1 MLIYTE
7 METAMRADDADR
19 YAALLAEDFEYVRHK
34 SQDTID
40 REAIHNLLTKV
51 WRPGNRTIEVLRCL
65 YENDDILVVHMILS
79 FASGSREGAMVVHHK
94 RDGLIVRIESGVSDL
109 SGGTGA
115 AKYPNPNP
123 MPTSAPPFADGPIPH
138 ETST

>member
-7 METAMRADDADR
+7 MEAAMRTDDADR

-40 REAIHNLLTKV
+40 RDAMRDLLTKV
-51 WRPGNRTIEVLRCL
+51 WRPGNRTIEDMRCI
-65 YENDDILVVHMILS
+65 YENDDILVVHMTLC
-79 FASGSREGAMVVHHK
+79 FASGSREGAMIVHQK
-94 RDGLIVRIESGVSDL
+94 RDGRIVRIESGVSDL
-109 SGGTGA
+109 SGGAGSSTPPQPIQAPA
-115 AKYPNPNP
+115 AAYAN
-123 MPTSAPPFADGPIPH
+123 GPIPH